1 MRACRL
7 AASGTA
13 TIWIGNKPVYFE
25 VLVEDESGSVAL
37 KHLLEKI
44 LGPNGSVHS
53 WKVHAYKGLGRIPKD
68 LRGVTDPKKR
78 ILLDRLPKLLQGYGR
93 SLRQS
98 DAVVVV
104 VDLDTRNCRDFKQ
117 ELLAVLN
124 ACRPRPRTLFR
135 IAIEESEAWLLGD
148 RAAVKAAYPDAKD
161 SVLNGYVQDSICG
174 TWEVLADAVRPGGAA
189 RLKASGY
196 PETGIAKREWAEKIA
211 PHVDVDRNRSRSFQ
225 VFRDGVR
232 SLGGIG

>member
-1 MRACRL
+1 MH
-7 AASGTA
+7 
-13 TIWIGNKPVYFE
+13 FE
-25 VLVEDESGSVAL
+25 VLVEDESGHIAL
-37 KHLLEKI
+37 EHFLEKI

-53 WKVHAYKGLGRIPKD
+53 WKVHAYKGLGRIPKN
-68 LRGVTDPKKR
+68 LRGVKDPKKR
-78 ILLDRLPKLLQGYGR
+78 ILLDRLPRLLRGYER
-93 SLRQS
+93 SLKSLQPA
-98 DAVVVV
+98 AVVVV
-104 VDLDTRNCRDFKQ
+104 VDLDTNTRDCRTFKQ

-124 ACRPRPRTLFR
+124 ARRPRPRTLFR

-148 RAAVKAAYPDAKD
+148 RAAVKAAYPGAKD

-196 PETGIAKREWAEKIA
+196 PETGMAKREWAEKIA

-232 SLGGIG
+232 SLAGIG

>member
-1 MRACRL
+1 M

-13 TIWIGNKPVYFE
+13 IIWIGNKPVHFE

-53 WKVHAYKGLGRIPKD
+53 WKVHAYKGLGHIPRN

-78 ILLDRLPKLLQGYGR
+78 ILLDRLLSLLQGYGK
-93 SLRQS
+93 SLKSLGQPA
-98 DAVVVV
+98 AVVVV
-104 VDLDTRNCRDFKQ
+104 VDLDTRNCREFKQ
-117 ELLAVLN
+117 ELLDVLN

-148 RAAVKAAYPDAKD
+148 RAAVKAAYPGAKD

-196 PETGIAKREWAEKIA
+196 PETGTAKREWAEKIA

-232 SLGGIG
+232 SLAGIG

>member
-1 MRACRL
+1 MH
-7 AASGTA
+7 
-13 TIWIGNKPVYFE
+13 FE

-53 WKVHAYKGLGRIPKD
+53 WKVRAYKGLGRIPKN

-78 ILLDRLPKLLQGYGR
+78 ILLDRLPKLLQGYGQ
-93 SLRQS
+93 SLKSLSQPA
-98 DAVVVV
+98 AVVVV
-104 VDLDTRNCRDFKQ
+104 VDLDTRDCRTFKQ
-117 ELLAVLN
+117 ELLDVLN

-148 RAAVKAAYPDAKD
+148 RAAVKAAYPGAKD

-211 PHVDVDRNRSRSFQ
+211 PHVDVDRNRSGSFQ
-225 VFRDGVR
+225 VFRDGVNA
-232 SLGGIG
+232 LVQAGH